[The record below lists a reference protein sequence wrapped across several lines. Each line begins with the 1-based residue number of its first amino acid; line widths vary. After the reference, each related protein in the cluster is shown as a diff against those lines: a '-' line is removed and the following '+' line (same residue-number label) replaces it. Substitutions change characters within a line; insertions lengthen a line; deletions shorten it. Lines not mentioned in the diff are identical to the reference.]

1 MNSDVTQL
9 ANAMRH
15 QPKPVSGAAIEST
28 PYRRRR
34 EGGRGGHGSTIIPM
48 ALPWPWRRWTAS
60 ALGMTLMVLG
70 IYGTARGLIW
80 MVNWLL

>member
-15 QPKPVSGAAIEST
+15 QPKPRPKSV
-28 PYRRRR
+28 
-34 EGGRGGHGSTIIPM
+34 IIPM

-70 IYGTARGLIW
+70 IYGTARGFIW
-80 MVNWLL
+80 IVNWLL

>member
-15 QPKPVSGAAIEST
+15 QPKPMSGAAPGNRSEA
-28 PYRRRR
+28 
-34 EGGRGGHGSTIIPM
+34 RGKHGSTIIPM